1 MRLCLLHGRLRR
13 VRPVLALVLWMLG
26 GGLLLQAGQGRLVR
40 LADVVAQASQ
50 QLVELVDLDERRGG
64 AALEP
69 EVCFVELTLRLV
81 EGLGCAA
88 R

>member
-1 MRLCLLHGRLRR
+1 MRLCLLYGRLRR
-13 VRPVLALVLWMLG
+13 VRSVLALVLWVLG

-50 QLVELVDLDERRGG
+50 QLVELLDLDECCGG

-81 EGLGCAA
+81 QRL
-88 R
+88 